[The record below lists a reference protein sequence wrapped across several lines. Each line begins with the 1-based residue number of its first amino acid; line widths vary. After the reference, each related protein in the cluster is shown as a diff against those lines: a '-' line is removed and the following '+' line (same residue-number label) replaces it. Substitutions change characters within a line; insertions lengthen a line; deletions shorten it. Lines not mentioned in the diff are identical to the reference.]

1 MAKKTKTT
9 AVDSVMSQMG
19 EELPPEDAPKF
30 KEPPAWQ
37 SIGHAAIRVSKA
49 FGKNVERR
57 KQAAVN
63 AMEMVRSAWDEAYRY
78 YNHNQVRD
86 DVFKSQ
92 MRPTTF
98 RQGDSYE
105 NLVFSNTSVMIPAIY
120 SKNPDVAFSTDQSED
135 KEFVAVL
142 SKAVNAVFNKKAPRG
157 INLKPRMKKAALHAE
172 LTNLG
177 VVKLD
182 YISKDNSLEK
192 AQLDMSDLF
201 TKLEKAKDVKEVQ
214 EIEGQMMAL
223 ETNMEW
229 MEPSGF
235 KLSCVLP
242 TNIIIDPTAENED
255 GSDAQW
261 ILEETYIA
269 TNFLNAKFTKKDGD
283 ENVLLY
289 KPTHKI
295 KAAGIGSREDA
306 LGLVLEAIE
315 EGTEAKKSHTDELR
329 QTYIYQNMTKC
340 FYYWDKSTRKIFLFT
355 DNDWTWPVWA
365 WEDELN
371 LSRFFPYFLI
381 QFYPSTGGIVA
392 PGEASFYLDQQDEI
406 NQINAEM
413 RKIRRMVFNILIYNN
428 NKIKPDDAKKIA
440 NYLKGGIG
448 ENILGVNVDAG
459 LSIKDAMETLAPP
472 SINYEAVF
480 NKQPIYQAIDRLS
493 SVSDALRGSQLKAN
507 TTEDAVQAYV
517 SAAQLRVS
525 NRTDAIEECVQ
536 ELAWAVAEILVS
548 RASPEEIAGLV
559 GENEAVKWQSLSV
572 NELNANYS
580 VKVAAGSS
588 EKPTSQ
594 FKKKEAIQIS
604 QAVGQFA
611 TAAPGATLK
620 VVLKLLKGAFPE
632 IQITDEDWASIDQE
646 ILSNLQRGISVP
658 GGAQPA
664 AKGGANA
671 PQGGAAAQRPTD
683 GGSNGSQRGA
693 LQQQLEA
700 LPPEAKQE
708 IMQQIRSG
716 VPPQQALAPFIGGA
730 KQNAPP
736 KPR

>member
-1 MAKKTKTT
+1 MPKRPEVAQ
-9 AVDSVMSQMG
+9 AEDQVFSQMG
-19 EELPPEDAPKF
+19 EDLPLEGASKA

-57 KQAAVN
+57 KQAAIN
-63 AMEMVRSAWDEAYRY
+63 AMEIVRQAWDEAYRY

-92 MRPTTF
+92 VRPTTF

-120 SKNPDVAFSTDQSED
+120 SKNPDVAFSTDQAED
-135 KEFVAVL
+135 KEFVNVL
-142 SKAVNAVFNKKAPRG
+142 SKAVNAVFNKKSPRG

-177 VVKLD
+177 VIKLD
-182 YISKDNSLEK
+182 YISKDSSLEK
-192 AQLDMSDLF
+192 AQTDMDGLF
-201 TKLEKAKDVKEVQ
+201 ERLEKAEDIKTVQ

-235 KLSCVLP
+235 KLSIVLP
-242 TNIIIDPTAENED
+242 TNLIIDPCAENED
-255 GSDAQW
+255 ASDANW
-261 ILEETYIA
+261 LLEETYIA
-269 TNFLNAKFTKKDGD
+269 TNFLNAKFTKKDD
-283 ENVLLY
+283 NERVLLY
-289 KPTHKI
+289 KPTHRI
-295 KAAGIGSREDA
+295 KTDGVGSREDA

-315 EGTEAKKSHTDELR
+315 EGVEAKKGHTDDLR
-329 QTYIYQNMTKC
+329 QSYIYQNMTKC
-340 FYYWDKSTRKIFLFT
+340 FYYWDKSSRKIFLFV
-355 DNDWTWPVWA
+355 DNDWSWPVWA
-365 WEDELN
+365 WEDDMK

-381 QFYPSTGGIVA
+381 QFYPSTGGVVA

-413 RKIRRMVFNILIYNN
+413 RKIRRMVFNVLVYNN
-428 NKIKPDDAKKIA
+428 NKIKPDDAKKLA
-440 NYLKGGIG
+440 NYLKNGTGD
-448 ENILGVNVDAG
+448 NILGINVDAG
-459 LSIKDAMETLAPP
+459 MSIRDAMETLAPP

-480 NKQPIYQAIDRLS
+480 NKQPIYQSIDRLS

-536 ELAWAVAEILVS
+536 ELAWAIAEILVS
-548 RASPEEIAGLV
+548 RATPEDVVGLV
-559 GENEAVKWQSLSV
+559 GEKNAAAWKSLSV
-572 NELNANYS
+572 EELNADYS

-588 EKPTSQ
+588 EKPTSA

-611 TAAPGATLK
+611 RAAPGSTLK
-620 VVLKLLKGAFPE
+620 VVLKLLQGAFPE
-632 IQITDEDWASIDQE
+632 VNISEEDWNSIDQE
-646 ILSNLQRGISVP
+646 IQANLQRGVST
-658 GGAQPA
+658 GGAPQP
-664 AKGGANA
+664 GAGPGA
-671 PQGGAAAQRPTD
+671 PSGAGP
-683 GGSNGSQRGA
+683 NGKAGA
-693 LQQQLEA
+693 LQQQLES
-700 LPPEAKQE
+700 LPPEAKAS

-716 VPPQQALAPFIGGA
+716 VPPQQALAPFLQGA
-730 KQNAPP
+730 GNVTP
-736 KPR
+736 KTKPQ